1 MEPFGGFVGMLIAF
15 AVAILIFFVCRSLI
29 LWYWK
34 LDKIEEHL
42 AAIRTSL
49 EEKKEGPSKKSKQS
63 VMKNDDS
70 GIGI

>member
-15 AVAILIFFVCRSLI
+15 AVVILIFFVCRSLM

-42 AAIRTSL
+42 AAIRASL
-49 EEKKEGPSKKSKQS
+49 EDKQEVSSKKSKQS